1 MTPTPTSPGPGEDWT
16 AQVVDYIVK
25 TVDNLKRYTVDPV
38 RTVTKA
44 LIYGTLAVG
53 FALPAT
59 FLVAIALFHLLVQVF
74 NAALPGPDDN
84 AWMAWYLLGIICVG
98 AGAFLFSRRNAPAS
112 AEH

>member
-1 MTPTPTSPGPGEDWT
+1 MTATPTPPAPGEDWA

-44 LIYGTLAVG
+44 LVFGTLAIG
-53 FALPAT
+53 FALPAI
-59 FLVAIALFHLLVQVF
+59 LLAAIALFHLLVQVF

-84 AWMAWYLLGIICVG
+84 AWMAWYLLGVICVV
-98 AGAFLFSRRNAPAS
+98 AGAFLFSRRNAAAA